1 MKQIVVENLTYH
13 VGDTQILNQLSLTIP
28 ADKFVGLM
36 GPNGCGKSTLLKH
49 LYRVIS
55 RQQGR
60 IQFDETPLEQIPL
73 REAAKRIGVMGQ
85 FHTINFDFTVWQI
98 VMMGRTPYKKG
109 FEDDTEDDVNLAMEA
124 LRKVGMWD
132 RAHRSFASLSG
143 GEQQRVMLARV
154 LCQEPEYLILDE
166 PTNHLDIT
174 YQLELL
180 EVIKGLG
187 VGVIAALHDLNLA
200 SLFCDELFI
209 MKRGQLV
216 AQGTPHEIVREPL
229 IREVYE
235 VSSTVSYHEDGIPM
249 VTYERQ
255 PLRYSAEESV
265 YRSLA
270 QRNSERAFERFDS
283 GGQL

>member
-1 MKQIVVENLTYH
+1 MKEIVVENLSYEI
-13 VGDTQILNQLSLTIP
+13 GDAQILNHLSLTIP
-28 ADKFVGLM
+28 ANKFVGLM

-49 LYRVIS
+49 LYRVIP
-55 RQQGR
+55 
-60 IQFDETPLEQIPL
+60 IQAGTICFDETPLDTIPL

-85 FHTINFDFTVWQI
+85 FHSINFDFTVWQI
-98 VMMGRTPYKKG
+98 VMMGRTPYKQG
-109 FEDDTEDDVNLAMEA
+109 FDEDTEEDVTLAMEA

-216 AQGTPHEIVREPL
+216 AQGTPRDIVHEAL

-235 VSSTVSYHEDGIPM
+235 VASVVSYHEDGTPM

-255 PLRYSAEESV
+255 PRRQTRLGAFHQSDASGLGLSRAGD
-265 YRSLA
+265 SL
-270 QRNSERAFERFDS
+270 
-283 GGQL
+283 

>member
-1 MKQIVVENLTYH
+1 MKQITVSNLTYR

-28 ADKFVGLM
+28 ANKFVGLM

-49 LYRVIS
+49 LYRVIPV
-55 RQQGR
+55 QQGE
-60 IQFDETPLEQIPL
+60 IYFDETPLGQIPL

-85 FHTINFDFTVWQI
+85 FHSINFDFTVWQI

-109 FEDDTEDDVNLAMEA
+109 FDEDTEDDVTLAMEA

-209 MKRGQLV
+209 MKQGQLV
-216 AQGTPHEIVREPL
+216 AQGTPREIVRETL

-235 VSSTVSYHEDGIPM
+235 VASVVSYHEDGVPI

-255 PLRYSAEESV
+255 PLRHSGAFHS
-265 YRSLA
+265 
-270 QRNSERAFERFDS
+270 SEVVGQGASRAGD
-283 GGQL
+283 GV